1 MTGTKRGHG
10 QQRAQAGHSSP
21 VPGKH
26 ARRSRAKVDGGSP
39 PSEENDALPAALT
52 FDVDAS
58 REPGEPNGI
67 VDDYPRIDGEF
78 PEDVDEPDAID
89 GRRTR

>member
-1 MTGTKRGHG
+1 MAGSKRGNG
-10 QQRAQAGHSSP
+10 QQRTET
-21 VPGKH
+21 KH
-26 ARRSRAKVDGGSP
+26 AGPKAAKHGRRSRANVDGGSP

-58 REPGEPNGI
+58 REPAEPNGI
-67 VDDYPRIDGEF
+67 GDDYARIDGEF
-78 PEDVDEPDAID
+78 PEDVDEPDAVD

>member
-1 MTGTKRGHG
+1 MAGSKRGNG
-10 QQRAQAGHSSP
+10 QPRTETKHAGP
-21 VPGKH
+21 MAAKH
-26 ARRSRAKVDGGSP
+26 ARRSRANVDGGSS

-58 REPGEPNGI
+58 REPAEPNGI

-78 PEDVDEPDAID
+78 PEDVDEPDAVN